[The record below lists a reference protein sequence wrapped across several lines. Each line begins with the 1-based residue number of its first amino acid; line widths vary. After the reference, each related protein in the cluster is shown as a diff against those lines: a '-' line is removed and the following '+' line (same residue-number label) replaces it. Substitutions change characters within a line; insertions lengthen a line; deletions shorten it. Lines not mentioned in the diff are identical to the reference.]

1 MEILNFL
8 KKCLLIIPPAMIH
21 IMNNI
26 NPEVVRQ
33 ILKFDELNV
42 QLDSYY
48 DAAKDDEKEL
58 DVLERQIQQIEFT
71 MSNIK
76 KAQREHNTK
85 ISKMFDDISNEYS
98 LDQFS
103 DEIKQ
108 QLKFKRENE
117 ALQIINKVIQ

>member
-1 MEILNFL
+1 
-8 KKCLLIIPPAMIH
+8 MIH

-76 KAQREHNTK
+76 QAQREHNTK